1 MEGVA
6 LLKRTVDELK
16 RVTDNV
22 KPDQLGNSTPCSE
35 WTVRD
40 ILNHMAGGGTMFA
53 ISAEEGSIPD
63 DVIGKLMTEDQL
75 GDDYKKA
82 VHTAG
87 DRVVAAYERPGV
99 MDKTVTLPFGEM
111 PAGVARRRRLRRGED
126 RGRRRV
132 SVRPADGLRRPEG
145 LTAAA

>member
-111 PAGVARRRRLRRGED
+111 PAGVALEI
-126 RGRRRV
+126 
-132 SVRPADGLRRPEG
+132 
-145 LTAAA
+145 